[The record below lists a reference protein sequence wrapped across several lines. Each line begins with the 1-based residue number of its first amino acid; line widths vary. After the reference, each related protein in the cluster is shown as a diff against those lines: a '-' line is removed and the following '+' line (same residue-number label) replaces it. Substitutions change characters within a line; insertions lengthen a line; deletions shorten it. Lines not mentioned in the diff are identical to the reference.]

1 MEIKKEGGL
10 LEGKRFGKHKGLQ
23 VKWAAGA
30 GRAVLVCLL
39 AFAAFFAPPGGLG
52 KGGKAQAAVIRENL
66 GYEYREIA
74 VKMEAGYGFDNMAK
88 GGRYLPVYITLTNQ
102 KEEGFAGSIQV
113 VSMESD
119 YHVYQY
125 EFPVTLEGN
134 ESRQKNLNIP
144 LGVKAD
150 QLYVRLYDGEDQLI
164 VQKRLKLNTR
174 EDIPELLIGV
184 ISDTQDQLQ
193 YFNDTGINYSTL
205 KTRLCLM
212 VAGSVPSQAAGLDQL
227 DVLLITNYDVRR
239 MSEDQIATIREW
251 VNRGGVLLL
260 GTGAR
265 GTDIL
270 EEFLGDNPEAMLNYL
285 GPIQVDMGEGYLFSE
300 TGSSKILLECNDI
313 TLSEGTVLIESD
325 GMPLLTAVARESG
338 IIAAAAFDFADLAG
352 FCQENPTYVD
362 WLLTE
367 LLGETRITRLSDYIY
382 SGTSNTYWAVQSII
396 NAGSV
401 EKLPQIGLYAVVII
415 SYILLA
421 GPGLYFF
428 LKQREMGEHYRI
440 SVVLLSLICTGII
453 YVMSEKTRFT
463 DTFFNYAS
471 IQDVSD
477 TVVTESTYINMQA
490 PYNRPYSV
498 KLDPSYTVRPV
509 TRNAYYNAEQIPK
522 FTGEETPNITIR
534 YDEDYTSL
542 EVQNMAAFTSNYFQ
556 LEKRFDNQSGQ
567 GIDAEVHYFEGI
579 LTGQITNR
587 MDCPV
592 EDAAVLLYGT
602 LAVVGDLAPGET
614 KSLEGLLTLNYPVDS
629 DSARATAK
637 QITKGWRYEKVDISD
652 PEYMKTMAKTS
663 LLEFYLTQY
672 LTGYQP
678 GARIVA
684 FRGGED
690 PGSFLLGD
698 DYETSGLTM
707 FTAAAEADMKKDGR
721 IYRPIMRKAPK
732 VINGIYQAS
741 SNTISG
747 MTPVT
752 LEYSLGSALYIEKL
766 TFGSLSH
773 VFMEDSSFGRLRPF
787 EGSIYFYN
795 YAKGD
800 FELMDSSRT
809 EFVDWQLDSYL
820 SPGNTIT
827 IRYVCSSTEEYGDIV
842 LPILYVTGREP

>member
-1 MEIKKEGGL
+1 MGIKEEGGL
-10 LEGKRFGKHKGLQ
+10 LKGQSSGNHKGRQ
-23 VKWAAGA
+23 AKWAAGA
-30 GRAVLVCLL
+30 GKAAFVCLL
-39 AFAAFFAPPGGLG
+39 AFAAFFALSGGFG
-52 KGGKAQAAVIRENL
+52 KGSKAQAAVLQGNFE
-66 GYEYREIA
+66 YEYRDSA
-74 VKMEAGYGFDNMAK
+74 VTMEAGYGFDNMAK
-88 GGRYLPVYITLTNQ
+88 GGRYLPVYVTLTNQ
-102 KEEGFAGSIQV
+102 KDETFTGSLRVI
-113 VSMESD
+113 SMESD

-125 EFPVTLEGN
+125 EFPVTLEGG
-134 ESRQKNLNIP
+134 ESRQKNLDIP
-144 LGVKAD
+144 LGVKAN
-150 QLYVRLYDGEDQLI
+150 QLYVRLYDGADQFI
-164 VQKRLKLNTR
+164 GQKRLKLNTR

-193 YFNDTGINYSTL
+193 YFNDIGISYSTL

-270 EEFLGDNPEAMLNYL
+270 DEFLGDNPETILNEL
-285 GPIQVDMGEGYLFSE
+285 GSIPVDMGEGYLFSE
-300 TGSSKILLECNDI
+300 TGSSVILLECNDI
-313 TLSEGTVLIESD
+313 TLSEGTVLMESD
-325 GMPLLTAVARESG
+325 GVPLLTAVARENG
-338 IIAAAAFDFADLAG
+338 IIAAAAFDFADLSG
-352 FCQENPTYVD
+352 FCQENPSYVD
-362 WLLTE
+362 RLLTE

-382 SGTSNTYWAVQSII
+382 SGTSDTYWAVQSII
-396 NAGSV
+396 NVGSV

-428 LKQREMGEHYRI
+428 LKQREMGGHYRI
-440 SVVLLSLICTGII
+440 SVVMLSLICTGII

-471 IQDVSD
+471 IQDISD

-498 KLDPSYTVRPV
+498 RLDPSYTVRPV
-509 TRNAYYNAEQIPK
+509 TRNAYYNAEQTPK
-522 FTGEETPNITIR
+522 FTGEEKPNITIR
-534 YDEDYTSL
+534 YDEDATRL
-542 EVQNMAAFTSNYFQ
+542 DVQNMAAFTSNYFQ

-567 GIDAEVHYFEGI
+567 GIDAEVHYFGGV
-579 LTGQITNR
+579 LKGQITNR

-614 KSLEGLLTLNYPVDS
+614 KSLEGLLVLNYPVDA
-629 DSARATAK
+629 DSARTTAK
-637 QITKGWRYEKVDISD
+637 QITGGWQYKEVDITD

-684 FRGGED
+684 FRGEED
-690 PGSFLLGD
+690 EGSFLLGD
-698 DYETSGLTM
+698 NYEISGLTM
-707 FTAAAEADMKKDGR
+707 FTAAAEADMKEDGR
-721 IYRPIMRKAPK
+721 IYRPTMMKAPK
-732 VINGIYQAS
+732 VINGIYQAA

-752 LEYSLGSALYIEKL
+752 LEYSLGSDLQIEKL
-766 TFGSLSH
+766 TFDALSN
-773 VFMEDSSFGRLRPF
+773 VFMEDSSLGSLRPF

-795 YAKGD
+795 YGKGD
-800 FELMDSSRT
+800 FELIDSGRK

-820 SPGNTIT
+820 APGNTIT
-827 IRYVCSSTEEYGDIV
+827 IRYVCSNTEGYGDVV

>member
-1 MEIKKEGGL
+1 MGIKEEGGL
-10 LEGKRFGKHKGLQ
+10 LKGQSSGNHKERQ
-23 VKWAAGA
+23 AKWAAGA
-30 GRAVLVCLL
+30 GKAAFVCLL
-39 AFAAFFAPPGGLG
+39 AFAAFFALSGGFG
-52 KGGKAQAAVIRENL
+52 KGSKAQAAVLQGNFE
-66 GYEYREIA
+66 YEYRDSA
-74 VKMEAGYGFDNMAK
+74 VTMEAGYGFDNMAK
-88 GGRYLPVYITLTNQ
+88 GGRYLPVYVTLTNQ
-102 KEEGFAGSIQV
+102 KDETFTGSLRVI
-113 VSMESD
+113 SMESD

-125 EFPVTLEGN
+125 EFPVTLEGG
-134 ESRQKNLNIP
+134 ESRQKNLDIP
-144 LGVKAD
+144 LGVKAN
-150 QLYVRLYDGEDQLI
+150 QLYVRLYDGADQFI
-164 VQKRLKLNTR
+164 GQKRLKLNTR

-193 YFNDTGINYSTL
+193 YFNDIGISYSTL

-270 EEFLGDNPEAMLNYL
+270 DGFLGDNPETILNEL
-285 GPIQVDMGEGYLFSE
+285 GSIPVDMGEGYLFSE
-300 TGSSKILLECNDI
+300 TGSSVILLECNDI
-313 TLSEGTVLIESD
+313 TLSEGTVLMESD
-325 GMPLLTAVARESG
+325 GVPLLTAVARENG
-338 IIAAAAFDFADLAG
+338 IIAAAAFDFADLSG
-352 FCQENPTYVD
+352 FCQENPSYVD
-362 WLLTE
+362 RLLTE

-382 SGTSNTYWAVQSII
+382 SGTSDTYWAVQSII
-396 NAGSV
+396 NVGSV

-428 LKQREMGEHYRI
+428 LKQREMGGHYRI
-440 SVVLLSLICTGII
+440 SVVMLSLICTGII

-471 IQDVSD
+471 IQDISD

-498 KLDPSYTVRPV
+498 RLDPSYTVRPV
-509 TRNAYYNAEQIPK
+509 TRNAYYNAEQTPK
-522 FTGEETPNITIR
+522 FTGEEKPNITIR
-534 YDEDYTSL
+534 YDEDATRL
-542 EVQNMAAFTSNYFQ
+542 DVQNMAAFTSNYFQ

-567 GIDAEVHYFEGI
+567 GIDAEVHYFGGV
-579 LTGQITNR
+579 LKGQITNR

-614 KSLEGLLTLNYPVDS
+614 KSVEGLLVLNYPVDA
-629 DSARATAK
+629 DSARTTAK
-637 QITKGWRYEKVDISD
+637 QITGGWQYKEVDISD

-684 FRGGED
+684 FRGEED
-690 PGSFLLGD
+690 EGSFLLGD
-698 DYETSGLTM
+698 NYEISGLTM
-707 FTAAAEADMKKDGR
+707 FTAAAEADMKEDGR
-721 IYRPIMRKAPK
+721 IYRPTMMKAPK
-732 VINGIYQAS
+732 VINGIYQAA

-752 LEYSLGSALYIEKL
+752 LEYSLGSDLQIEKL
-766 TFGSLSH
+766 TFDALSN
-773 VFMEDSSFGRLRPF
+773 VFMEDSSLGSLRPF

-795 YAKGD
+795 YGKGD
-800 FELMDSSRT
+800 FELIDSGRK

-820 SPGNTIT
+820 APGNTIT
-827 IRYVCSSTEEYGDIV
+827 IRYVCNNTEGYGDVV